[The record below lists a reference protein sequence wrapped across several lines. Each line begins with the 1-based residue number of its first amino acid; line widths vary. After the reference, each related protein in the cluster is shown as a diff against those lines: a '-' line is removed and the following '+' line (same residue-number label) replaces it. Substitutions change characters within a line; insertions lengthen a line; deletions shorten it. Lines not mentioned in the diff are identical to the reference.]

1 MLNSHLSRIGRI
13 ENPSCSAC
21 GFPTQDTSYLT
32 LSHLSSH
39 SYLTSVTDFLKFL
52 AAFCLYTTPDT
63 DSAQFS
69 DLWSSMVFFH
79 APISHKGFDNNNNNN
94 NKRNHF
100 ERPGNPSCI
109 SATLVT
115 SLPSSTKNLTMA
127 TFLTQNLFTYLLDLQ
142 FWKKN

>member
-1 MLNSHLSRIGRI
+1 MLNSHLSRNGRI

-21 GFPTQDTSYLT
+21 GLPTQNTSYLT
-32 LSHLSSH
+32 LSHLFSH
-39 SYLTSVTDFLKFL
+39 SYLTSATDFLKFL
-52 AAFCLYTTPDT
+52 AAFCLYTTLDT

-79 APISHKGFDNNNNNN
+79 APISRKGFGNNNNN

-100 ERPGNPSCI
+100 NRPGNPSCI
-109 SATLVT
+109 SAALVT

-142 FWKKN
+142 FWRRS